1 MSESQ
6 MVFAVIVVL
15 LGAALGTFASWLA
28 RRQKAA
34 DPRSAEGTDK
44 VLTRLDRIEKRLG
57 NLETIVIER
66 DRIEILHKL

>member
-28 RRQKAA
+28 RRQKAPA
-34 DPRSAEGTDK
+34 ARSAEGTDN
-44 VLTRLDRIEKRLG
+44 VLTRLGRSE
-57 NLETIVIER
+57 
-66 DRIEILHKL
+66 